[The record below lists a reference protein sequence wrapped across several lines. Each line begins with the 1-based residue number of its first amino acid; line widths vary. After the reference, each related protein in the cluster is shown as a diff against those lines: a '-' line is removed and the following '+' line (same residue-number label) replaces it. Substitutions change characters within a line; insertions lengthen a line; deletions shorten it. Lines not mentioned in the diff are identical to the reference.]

1 MLKSGR
7 FRGIG
12 PLVGVHMEVM
22 ERTELIA
29 QIATA
34 SSPNDMASA
43 MSAARYWLADH
54 PDDEAMREA
63 IEKLCRA
70 ERERRR

>member
-1 MLKSGR
+1 
-7 FRGIG
+7 
-12 PLVGVHMEVM
+12 MEVM

-43 MSAARYWLADH
+43 MSAARYWLVDH

-63 IEKLCRA
+63 IEKLCRV